1 MRGENHIMGGRKRQ
15 HMSEERNNGDAVVVG
30 EAMAVKK
37 YEVRLLLAD
46 AHSLFR
52 AGLKDLLDGTS
63 HFVIVGEAATGPEA
77 LEMVEKKQPDIVLMD
92 IRLPG
97 MDGIACTRQIKK
109 NHPEVTVLVLSMY
122 DDESHVLEAFNAG
135 ANGYLS
141 KLLSAQDLVRA
152 IETVH
157 QEGYLIPGNIMT
169 RLMGGIRKLDLAA
182 MEDAN
187 GVVTKSELRVL
198 ASLVQG
204 RSNKQIAEEIFVSEK
219 TVKNHLNHLF
229 KKLGVKNRTEAVVKA
244 IERGLVSM
252 Q

>member
-1 MRGENHIMGGRKRQ
+1 MGGRKRQ
-15 HMSEERNNGDAVVVG
+15 FMAEERKNGNGVAAV
-30 EAMAVKK
+30 APKAVKK
-37 YEVRLLLAD
+37 DKVRLLLAD
-46 AHSLFR
+46 DHSLFR

-63 HFVIVGEAATGPEA
+63 HFAIIGEAATGPEA
-77 LEMVEKKQPDIVLMD
+77 LEMVEKKLPDIVLMD

-109 NHPEVTVLVLSMY
+109 THPEVTVLVLSMY

-169 RLMGGIRKLDLAA
+169 RLMGGLRKLDLSA

-198 ASLVQG
+198 SSLVQG
-204 RSNKQIAEEIFVSEK
+204 RSNKQIADEIYVSEK

>member
-1 MRGENHIMGGRKRQ
+1 M
-15 HMSEERNNGDAVVVG
+15 
-30 EAMAVKK
+30 AMAEEKHSTNGNGVMVKSGK
-37 YEVRLLLAD
+37 KDKVRLLLAD
-46 AHSLFR
+46 DHSLFR

-63 HFVIVGEAATGPEA
+63 NFVIVGEAATGPEA
-77 LEMVEKKQPDIVLMD
+77 LEMVAKKQPDIVLMD

-109 NHPEVTVLVLSMY
+109 SHPEVTVLVLSMY

-152 IETVH
+152 IDTVH

-169 RLMGGIRKLDLAA
+169 RLMGGIRKLDLSA

-187 GVVTKSELRVL
+187 GVVHIVERH
-198 ASLVQG
+198 
-204 RSNKQIAEEIFVSEK
+204 I
-219 TVKNHLNHLF
+219 
-229 KKLGVKNRTEAVVKA
+229 GVTLEVPYCWVFPDETFR
-244 IERGLVSM
+244 
-252 Q
+252 

>member
-1 MRGENHIMGGRKRQ
+1 MAEEKKNGNGGLMVSK
-15 HMSEERNNGDAVVVG
+15 
-30 EAMAVKK
+30 AVKK
-37 YEVRLLLAD
+37 DKVRLLLAD
-46 AHSLFR
+46 DHSLFR

-77 LEMVEKKQPDIVLMD
+77 LEMVEKKTPDIVLMD

-109 NHPEVTVLVLSMY
+109 THPEVTVLVLSMY

-157 QEGYLIPGNIMT
+157 QDGYL
-169 RLMGGIRKLDLAA
+169 L
-182 MEDAN
+182 
-187 GVVTKSELRVL
+187 
-198 ASLVQG
+198 
-204 RSNKQIAEEIFVSEK
+204 
-219 TVKNHLNHLF
+219 
-229 KKLGVKNRTEAVVKA
+229 
-244 IERGLVSM
+244 
-252 Q
+252 

>member
-1 MRGENHIMGGRKRQ
+1 MA
-15 HMSEERNNGDAVVVG
+15 EERKNGNGGGA
-30 EAMAVKK
+30 AAAKAAKK
-37 YEVRLLLAD
+37 DKSDKVRLLLAD
-46 AHSLFR
+46 DHSLFR

-63 HFVIVGEAATGPEA
+63 NFVIAGEASTGPEA
-77 LEMVEKKQPDIVLMD
+77 LELVEKKQPDMVLMD

-97 MDGIACTRQIKK
+97 LDGIACTRQIKK
-109 NHPEVTVLVLSMY
+109 AHPEVTVLVLSMY

-157 QEGYLIPGNIMT
+157 QEGYLIPGNIMS
-169 RLMGGIRKLDLAA
+169 RLMGGLRKLDLTA

-198 ASLVQG
+198 CALVQG

>member
-1 MRGENHIMGGRKRQ
+1 MGDEKK
-15 HMSEERNNGDAVVVG
+15 NGAV
-30 EAMAVKK
+30 ATASRSSSSSAKK
-37 YEVRLLLAD
+37 TDKVRLLLAD
-46 AHSLFR
+46 DHSLFR

-63 HFVIVGEAATGPEA
+63 NFSIIGEAATGPEA

-97 MDGIACTRQIKK
+97 MDGITCTREIKK

-152 IETVH
+152 IDTVH

-169 RLMGGIRKLDLAA
+169 RLMGGIRKLDLSA

-198 ASLVQG
+198 SSLVQG

>member
-1 MRGENHIMGGRKRQ
+1 MGDERK
-15 HMSEERNNGDAVVVG
+15 NGNTPAAAKG
-30 EAMAVKK
+30 AKK
-37 YEVRLLLAD
+37 DKVRLLLAD
-46 AHSLFR
+46 DHSLFR

-63 HFVIVGEAATGPEA
+63 NFTIIGEASTGPEA
-77 LEMVEKKQPDIVLMD
+77 LELVDKKLPDIVLMD

-109 NHPEVTVLVLSMY
+109 DHPEVTVLVLSMY

-152 IETVH
+152 IDTVH
-157 QEGYLIPGNIMT
+157 QEGYLIPGHIMT
-169 RLMGGIRKLDLAA
+169 RLIGGIRKLDLST
-182 MEDAN
+182 MEDTN

-198 ASLVQG
+198 SSLVQG
-204 RSNKQIAEEIFVSEK
+204 HSNKQIAEEIFVSEK

-229 KKLGVKNRTEAVVKA
+229 KKLGVKNRTEAVVRA

>member
-1 MRGENHIMGGRKRQ
+1 
-15 HMSEERNNGDAVVVG
+15 MSEDKKNGNGSAVT
-30 EAMAVKK
+30 ASKAVKK
-37 YEVRLLLAD
+37 DKVRLLLAD
-46 AHSLFR
+46 DHSLFR

-63 HFVIVGEAATGPEA
+63 SFVIVAEASTGPEA
-77 LEMVEKKQPDIVLMD
+77 LEMVEKKKPDIVLMD

-109 NHPEVTVLVLSMY
+109 THPDATVLVLSMY

-157 QEGYLIPGNIMT
+157 QDGYLIPSNIMS
-169 RLMGGIRKLDLAA
+169 RLMGGLRKLDLAA

-198 ASLVQG
+198 CCLVQG
-204 RSNKQIAEEIFVSEK
+204 RSNRQIAKDIFVSEK
-219 TVKNHLNHLF
+219 TVNNHLNHLF
-229 KKLGVKNRTEAVVKA
+229 KKLRVKNRTEAVVKA
-244 IERGLVSM
+244 IERGLVAM

>member
-1 MRGENHIMGGRKRQ
+1 LRRILLP
-15 HMSEERNNGDAVVVG
+15 ERSNLFTSHWSNQWLTHRVIETAVAVG
-30 EAMAVKK
+30 QA
-37 YEVRLLLAD
+37 
-46 AHSLFR
+46 
-52 AGLKDLLDGTS
+52 GTS
-63 HFVIVGEAATGPEA
+63 LT
-77 LEMVEKKQPDIVLMD
+77 
-92 IRLPG
+92 
-97 MDGIACTRQIKK
+97 
-109 NHPEVTVLVLSMY
+109 
-122 DDESHVLEAFNAG
+122 LEAFNAG

-169 RLMGGIRKLDLAA
+169 RLMGGIRKLDLSA

-198 ASLVQG
+198 SSLVQG

>member
-1 MRGENHIMGGRKRQ
+1 MGGRKRL
-15 HMSEERNNGDAVVVG
+15 HMGEERKNGNGAV
-30 EAMAVKK
+30 AVAPKALKK
-37 YEVRLLLAD
+37 DKVRLLLAD
-46 AHSLFR
+46 DHSLFR

-77 LEMVEKKQPDIVLMD
+77 LEMVEKKTPDIVLMD

-109 NHPEVTVLVLSMY
+109 THPEVTVLVLSMY

-169 RLMGGIRKLDLAA
+169 RLMGGIRKLDLSA

-198 ASLVQG
+198 SSLVQG
-204 RSNKQIAEEIFVSEK
+204 RSNKQIADEIFVSEK

>member
-1 MRGENHIMGGRKRQ
+1 MA
-15 HMSEERNNGDAVVVG
+15 EEKKNGNGNGLA
-30 EAMAVKK
+30 APKAVKK
-37 YEVRLLLAD
+37 DKVRLLLAD
-46 AHSLFR
+46 DHSLFR

-63 HFVIVGEAATGPEA
+63 HFVICAEASTGPEA
-77 LEMVEKKQPDIVLMD
+77 LDMVEKKKPDIVLMD

-109 NHPEVTVLVLSMY
+109 THPDVTVLVLSMY

-157 QEGYLIPGNIMT
+157 QDGYLIPGNIMS
-169 RLMGGIRKLDLAA
+169 RLMGGIRKLDLTAL
-182 MEDAN
+182 EDSN

-198 ASLVQG
+198 CSLVQG
-204 RSNKQIAEEIFVSEK
+204 HSNKQIAEEIFVSEK

>member
-1 MRGENHIMGGRKRQ
+1 MADKTAGNGKDDGKERK
-15 HMSEERNNGDAVVVG
+15 
-30 EAMAVKK
+30 
-37 YEVRLLLAD
+37 VRLLLAD
-46 AHSLFR
+46 DHSLFR
-52 AGLKDLLDGTS
+52 EGLKDILDGTS
-63 HFVIVGEAATGPEA
+63 NFVITGEASSGPEA

-109 NHPEVTVLVLSMY
+109 AHPEITVLILSMY

-141 KLLSAQDLVRA
+141 KLLSAGDLVRA
-152 IETVH
+152 VDTVH

-169 RLMGGIRKLDLAA
+169 RLMGGLRKLDLTAI
-182 MEDAN
+182 EDAN

-198 ASLVQG
+198 SSLVQG
-204 RSNKQIAEEIFVSEK
+204 KSNKQIAQDVFVSEK

>member
-1 MRGENHIMGGRKRQ
+1 MADEKK
-15 HMSEERNNGDAVVVG
+15 NGNGSTLTKGA
-30 EAMAVKK
+30 KK
-37 YEVRLLLAD
+37 EKVRLLLAD
-46 AHSLFR
+46 DHSLFR

-63 HFVIVGEAATGPEA
+63 HFLIVGEAATGPEA
-77 LEMVEKKQPDIVLMD
+77 LDMVDKKKPDIVLMD

-109 NHPEVTVLVLSMY
+109 THPDVTVLVLSMY

-157 QEGYLIPGNIMT
+157 QDGYLIPGNIMT

-182 MEDAN
+182 MEDSN

-198 ASLVQG
+198 CSLIQG
-204 RSNKQIAEEIFVSEK
+204 RSNKQIADEIFVSEK

>member
-1 MRGENHIMGGRKRQ
+1 MGGGKRR
-15 HMSEERNNGDAVVVG
+15 HMAEERKNGNGSATAVPKV
-30 EAMAVKK
+30 VKK
-37 YEVRLLLAD
+37 DKVRLLLAD
-46 AHSLFR
+46 DHSLFR

-77 LEMVEKKQPDIVLMD
+77 LEMVEKKLPDIVLMD

-109 NHPEVTVLVLSMY
+109 THPEVTVLVLSMY

-157 QEGYLIPGNIMT
+157 QEGYLIPAGIMT
-169 RLMGGIRKLDLAA
+169 RLMGGIRKLDLSA

-198 ASLVQG
+198 SSLVQG
-204 RSNKQIAEEIFVSEK
+204 RSNKQIADEIFVSEK